1 MSKRIFKLIDNF
13 IQDEEPEIDELN
25 NFLIEIV
32 VDDAIEPSDKTIL
45 TRYSK
50 IKNYLRDKFGSELSE
65 DEIKQIKPPG
75 DIVDR
80 VLASDL
86 KIKQSKTNI
95 KFDQQLVDKILNFKD
110 SKNMFEKFIFLQFV
124 SGRRLNE
131 IAEFEHKIKIPKGST
146 YKIKMKLSKKKYK
159 KESDMDEVK
168 LIPGEIDNIT
178 FKKKLKGLRDLVED
192 ISVGDLNKRINRY
205 LKKNIRKD
213 LTSHTLRGFYAH
225 YLFNF
230 HNPEN
235 LNINGFL
242 TKVLNHDTGTSSL
255 NYSNYTFE
263 K

>member
-1 MSKRIFKLIDNF
+1 
-13 IQDEEPEIDELN
+13 
-25 NFLIEIV
+25 
-32 VDDAIEPSDKTIL
+32 
-45 TRYSK
+45 
-50 IKNYLRDKFGSELSE
+50 
-65 DEIKQIKPPG
+65 
-75 DIVDR
+75 
-80 VLASDL
+80 
-86 KIKQSKTNI
+86 
-95 KFDQQLVDKILNFKD
+95 
-110 SKNMFEKFIFLQFV
+110 
-124 SGRRLNE
+124 
-131 IAEFEHKIKIPKGST
+131 
-146 YKIKMKLSKKKYK
+146 MKLSKKKYK
-159 KESDMDEVK
+159 KDSDFDEIR

-178 FKKKLKGLRDLVED
+178 FKKKLKTIRDLVED

-242 TKVLNHDTGTSSL
+242 TKVLNHDTNTSSL